1 MQLLYQLVATED
13 FDCNRPIYLVD
24 CKRPI
29 FGYLHCNICNI
40 TESSSATTVITVIS
54 FLQREKL
61 IMQRESLES
70 CMSIINGHVT
80 TNSSWHVRMFVLDVR
95 CRLIFYIC
103 LKIYRL
109 RLRGNGSIPLFLNP
123 FYIYTHCTL
132 TNFYL
137 SAHAHKFKRYL
148 VSAQ

>member
-54 FLQREKL
+54 FLQCEKL

-70 CMSIINGHVT
+70 CMSIINGHVK

-103 LKIYRL
+103 LKIQSQTSWKRL
-109 RLRGNGSIPLFLNP
+109 YPPLSQSILYLHTLHSYKLLFICP
-123 FYIYTHCTL
+123 CSQI
-132 TNFYL
+132 
-137 SAHAHKFKRYL
+137 
-148 VSAQ
+148 